1 MIHSNPN
8 IQTESTQKPKRT
20 HSNPEHKLQAEC
32 VKQFGQKYP
41 EKRGALIAYFA
52 ETESGRD
59 GALKVALGLVADISD
74 LLYFPNREM
83 WGIELK
89 FPGTRHNTQHL
100 RDQASWL
107 LSFPKIGF
115 FCDSVEMFWQ
125 IIETGKGGISPV
137 RILENLKDVKTSSVS
152 WEVAKK

>member
-1 MIHSNPN
+1 MNSNPN
-8 IQTESTQKPKRT
+8 IQTEPAPKPKRS

-59 GALKVALGLVADISD
+59 GALKVALGLVAGVSD
-74 LLYFPNREM
+74 LLYIQDGIIT
-83 WGIELK
+83 GIEMK
-89 FPGTRHNTQHL
+89 HPETRHNTQHL
-100 RDQASWL
+100 RSQCLWL
-107 LSFPKIGF
+107 ISFPKIGF
-115 FCDSVEMFWQ
+115 FCDSVEMFLQ
-125 IIETGKGGISPV
+125 IIEAGTGGIDPARV
-137 RILENLKDVKTSSVS
+137 LENLKDVKTSSVS